1 MSVKPLDLQVN
12 INATIHVGKEESER
26 IAKTAEQQR
35 DIDMKVLKESQKRS
49 EQVNK
54 SEGAEKGPQLKDTE
68 SHFGLKTMPE
78 QEAEIYEKE
87 KRKKEK
93 RSIKKPKKEED
104 KKTSEEPETEEG
116 HINFLA

>member
-1 MSVKPLDLQVN
+1 MSIKPLDLQVN
-12 INATIHVGKEESER
+12 INATLHVGKEEAER
-26 IAKTAEQQR
+26 IAKGTEQQR
-35 DIDMKVLKESQKRS
+35 EIDMKAIKEAQKRS

-54 SEGAEKGPQLKDTE
+54 SESSEGGQKLKDTE
-68 SHFGLKTMPE
+68 SHFGLKTLPE

-93 RSIKKPKKEED
+93 KQKDKETEKKVSKE
-104 KKTSEEPETEEG
+104 KEPEGISDG